1 VNRSPK
7 RGARLPPG
15 PADARVS
22 VVVPCYNYGHY
33 LEGCVG
39 SVLSQEGVDVDVLII
54 DDASPDGSVEIAKGI
69 AERDERVQVL
79 AHERNCGHIATY
91 NEGLALCK
99 GDYTVLLSADDL
111 LVPGALARATAV
123 FARYPKVGFV
133 YGRTVYFT
141 KSPLPAPSTRTGQH
155 VVWDGIE
162 WARSR
167 CEIGRGGIVSPEVV
181 ARTELQ
187 QETGGYRPELPHSGD
202 TEMWLRF
209 ALRADVAYV
218 DADHAYY
225 RVHAASMS
233 KSQFSTALADARE
246 RTRAYA
252 SAFEDAPADVASEAV
267 RLHELAMRGIAREI
281 LWGVCRAYDRGEADE
296 ETVGQLVD
304 FASEIYPGA
313 HRLGE
318 YRRLRLRRA
327 AAGLAPRLAPL
338 WFPDLA
344 AHRIRLLQRSFAGN
358 WWWHLRS

>member
-1 VNRSPK
+1 
-7 RGARLPPG
+7 
-15 PADARVS
+15 
-22 VVVPCYNYGHY
+22 
-33 LEGCVG
+33 
-39 SVLSQEGVDVDVLII
+39 VDVDVLIV
-54 DDASPDGSVEIAKGI
+54 DDASPDGSVETAKDI
-69 AERDERVQVL
+69 AERDERVRVL
-79 AHERNCGHIATY
+79 AHEHNRGHIATY
-91 NEGLALCK
+91 NDGLPLCT

-123 FARYPKVGFV
+123 FAAYPDVGLV
-133 YGRTVYFT
+133 YGRCVYFT
-141 KSPLPAPSTRTGQH
+141 EEAPLPAPRTETGQY
-155 VVWDGIE
+155 VVWEGIQ
-162 WARSR
+162 WAQSR

-181 ARTELQ
+181 VRTKLA
-187 QETGGYRPELPHSGD
+187 QEIGGYRPELPHSGD

-225 RVHAASMS
+225 RMHAASMS

-246 RTRAYA
+246 RTRAYV
-252 SAFEDAPADVASEAV
+252 SAFEDAPVGVASEAL
-267 RLHELAMRGIAREI
+267 RLRELAMRGIAREI

-313 HRLGE
+313 QRLGE
-318 YRRLRLRRA
+318 YRRLSLRRA
-327 AAGLAPRLAPL
+327 VGAGLATRLTPL

-344 AHRIRLLQRSFAGN
+344 VHKIRLLQRSFAGN